1 MHQRPRFS
9 YLQVP
14 CWDPTRCLVRVFHG
28 RQEKF
33 DVPQA
38 SRIEHSIREDPMRIF
53 LAILSLSAL
62 LLTGCSASDESGFAA
77 DGSCDGVIVEVN
89 FVEFAPAIS
98 SCVVINGSSE
108 VAKDVLGQAGVNVE
122 GTRVY
127 GDAVVCRVNGVP
139 SATEPLLVEGE
150 EPHLETCDEFPPAFA
165 YWSLWVKESDDSEWD
180 YAMEG
185 VGSLQLSKGQSV
197 GLALTLGGVTITPSP

>member
-1 MHQRPRFS
+1 
-9 YLQVP
+9 
-14 CWDPTRCLVRVFHG
+14 
-28 RQEKF
+28 
-33 DVPQA
+33 
-38 SRIEHSIREDPMRIF
+38 MRIF